1 MCPLPLRG
9 ISHRSFPAGHNTAG
23 ASIACCLQGAAKPTK
38 SANAA
43 NTATGS
49 ASGTWPA
56 SALDDAT
63 RRLVELVTNE
73 DMFRD
78 AMAAFDIDVDE
89 MPLGQLSQAQVQK
102 GYAALLE
109 LQCAPAHASPGCVPD
124 HLDLRVREMRKHEA
138 VAAAQVHGLREE
150 RPCAATQRC

>member
-1 MCPLPLRG
+1 M
-9 ISHRSFPAGHNTAG
+9 
-23 ASIACCLQGAAKPTK
+23 QGAAKPIR
-38 SANAA
+38 SANPANAA
-43 NTATGS
+43 EGS
-49 ASGTWPA
+49 GSGTWPA

-102 GYAALLE
+102 GYAALLD
-109 LQCAPAHASPGCVPD
+109 LQCAPRTPTLLRNNLG
-124 HLDLRVREMRKHEA
+124 LDVSARSGD
-138 VAAAQVHGLREE
+138 AQ
-150 RPCAATQRC
+150 A